1 MIITCIYE
9 AVQVALRFANI
20 LEDGEQIFEVYV
32 SQYAE
37 QLEHLLVHRRVV
49 LYGGDLHIFES
60 GFWIT
65 KIREFFQ
72 NVGWMRM
79 REGEREN
86 KLEKLESSLN

>member
-1 MIITCIYE
+1 MKLFRSRFVLQTSSKMENRFLKFTSVSMLNSSSTSWFTDGSSYMVVICI
-9 AVQVALRFANI
+9 F
-20 LEDGEQIFEVYV
+20 
-32 SQYAE
+32 S
-37 QLEHLLVHRRVV
+37 RVV
-49 LYGGDLHIFES
+49 
-60 GFWIT
+60 FWIT